1 MMNNFDQTIIET
13 AIADVVRGLG
23 VSANVF
29 NNRPKSSEKDLK
41 DFVVCKVVGNIRDY
55 GAYGICTVAVHLF
68 AQDVANMKNGKK
80 LSVMQKKL
88 KEGVSGEIDGMV
100 LDFKGIEPIGDTPDG
115 FGYHVRIIQLKQV
128 IIKIV

>member
-29 NNRPKSSEKDLK
+29 NNRPKSSEKNLK

-80 LSVMQKKL
+80 LSVMQEKL
-88 KEGVSGEIDGMV
+88 KEGVSNEIGGMV

>member
-23 VSANVF
+23 ISTNVF
-29 NNRPKSSEKDLK
+29 NNRPKSSEKNLK

-80 LSVMQKKL
+80 LSVMQEKL
-88 KEGVSGEIDGMV
+88 KEGVSNEIDGMV

-128 IIKIV
+128 IIKTV

>member
-1 MMNNFDQTIIET
+1 MNNFDQTIIET
-13 AIADVVRGLG
+13 AIADVIRGLG
-23 VSANVF
+23 ISTNVF
-29 NNRPKSSEKDLK
+29 NNRPKSSEKNLK

-80 LSVMQKKL
+80 LSVMQEKL
-88 KEGVSGEIDGMV
+88 KEGVSNEIDGMV

-128 IIKIV
+128 IIKTV

>member
-13 AIADVVRGLG
+13 AIADVIRGLG
-23 VSANVF
+23 ISTNVF
-29 NNRPKSSEKDLK
+29 NNRPKSLEKNLK

-80 LSVMQKKL
+80 LSVMQEKL
-88 KEGVSGEIDGMV
+88 KEGVSNEIDGMV

-128 IIKIV
+128 IIKTV

>member
-13 AIADVVRGLG
+13 AIADVIRGLG
-23 VSANVF
+23 ISTNVF
-29 NNRPKSSEKDLK
+29 NNRPKSSEKNLK

-80 LSVMQKKL
+80 LSVMQEKL
-88 KEGVSGEIDGMV
+88 KEGVSNEIGGMV

-128 IIKIV
+128 IIKTV

>member
-23 VSANVF
+23 ISTNVF
-29 NNRPKSSEKDLK
+29 NNRPKSSEKNLK

-80 LSVMQKKL
+80 LSAMQGKL
-88 KEGVSGEIDGMV
+88 KEGVSNEIDGMV

-128 IIKIV
+128 IIKTV

>member
-13 AIADVVRGLG
+13 AIADVIRGLG
-23 VSANVF
+23 ISANVF
-29 NNRPKSSEKDLK
+29 NNRPKSSEKNLK

-80 LSVMQKKL
+80 LSVMQGKL
-88 KEGVSGEIDGMV
+88 KEGVSNEIGGMV

>member
-1 MMNNFDQTIIET
+1 MMNNYDQTIIET
-13 AIADVVRGLG
+13 AIADVIRGLG
-23 VSANVF
+23 ISANVF
-29 NNRPKSSEKDLK
+29 NNRPKSSERDLK

-55 GAYGICTVAVHLF
+55 GAYGMCTVSVSLF

-80 LSVMQKKL
+80 LSAMQGKL

-100 LDFKGIEPIGDTPDG
+100 LDFKGIEPVGDTPDG
-115 FGYHVRIIQLKQV
+115 FGYHARIIQLKQV

>member
-13 AIADVVRGLG
+13 AIADVIRGLG
-23 VSANVF
+23 ISTNVF
-29 NNRPKSSEKDLK
+29 NNRPKSSEKNLK

-80 LSVMQKKL
+80 LSVMQEKL
-88 KEGVSGEIDGMV
+88 KEGVSNEIDGMV

-128 IIKIV
+128 IIKTV

>member
-80 LSVMQKKL
+80 LSVMQEKL
-88 KEGVSGEIDGMV
+88 KEGVSNEIGGMV